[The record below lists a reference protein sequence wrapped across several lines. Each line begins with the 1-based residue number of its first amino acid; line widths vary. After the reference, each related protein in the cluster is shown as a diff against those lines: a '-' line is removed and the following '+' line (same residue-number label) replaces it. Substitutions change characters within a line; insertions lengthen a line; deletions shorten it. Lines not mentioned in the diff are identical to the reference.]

1 MNKPAAESETALSEP
16 AASQASLSESTTKEG
31 AHALAGAP
39 PAGGVD
45 VYWRLLKYLG
55 PYWHIFALSIIG
67 FLIFAASQPA
77 LAQVMEMLINAI
89 ESGDRD
95 QRVAIPLLMMAI
107 FAIRGVGS
115 FVGNYFIAKVSLN
128 IVHNLRVQLFNQ
140 LTCLPSS
147 YFDEHNSGNLI
158 SRITYN
164 VQGVTG
170 AATDALK
177 VLIRE
182 GFTVVCLLGY
192 LLWKDWK
199 LTMVFVVIAPFIGI
213 LVATVGKRLKKLA
226 SKIQV
231 VMGNITQICSEMI
244 SGYRVMR
251 TFSGEEY
258 ERRRFEKVS
267 QENLKQNLKLVKTSA
282 LATPVMQVIVAA
294 AMGALVYLAMTFMD
308 TSSPGAFV
316 AYITAAGLIPKPVRQ
331 LSEIY
336 GTIQKGI
343 AAAQSIFEQLDE
355 QTEHD
360 DGTLE
365 SGRLQGRIE
374 FKDLSFAYQEED
386 GEVLKE
392 IDLEIAAGETVALVG
407 SSGSGKSTLASLI
420 PRFYDYQQGQILI
433 DGQPL
438 TEYTLSSLRSQIAL
452 VNQDV
457 VLFNDT
463 VASNIAYGGLAGASE
478 EAIRQAAD
486 AAHATEFIEN
496 MPRGFNTLIG
506 EDGTRLS
513 GGQRQRLAIA
523 RALLKDAP
531 ILILDEATSAL
542 DTESERAIQGAL
554 EELMKGRTTLVIAHR
569 LSTIES
575 ADKIV
580 VMDRGRIVEIG
591 NHAQLLEKQGTYAK
605 LHSMQFQG

>member
-1 MNKPAAESETALSEP
+1 MNKPAVSDPVSAQAEAEQSQAGSER
-16 AASQASLSESTTKEG
+16 AASG
-31 AHALAGAP
+31 AG
-39 PAGGVD
+39 
-45 VYWRLLKYLG
+45 VYWRLLSYLG
-55 PYWHIFALSIIG
+55 PYWHIFSFSIVG
-67 FLIFAASQPA
+67 FLIYAASQPA
-77 LAQVMEMLINAI
+77 LAQVMELLINAI
-89 ESGDRD
+89 ESGERD
-95 QRVAIPLLMMAI
+95 QRIIIPLMMMGI
-107 FAIRGVGS
+107 FAVRGVGS
-115 FVGNYFIAKVSLN
+115 FIGNYYIAKVSLN
-128 IVHNLRVQLFNQ
+128 IVHTLRVQLFNQ
-140 LTCLPSS
+140 LTYLPST

-199 LTMVFVVIAPFIGI
+199 LTMVFVVLAPFIGI
-213 LVATVGKRLKKLA
+213 LVSTVGRRLKKLA

-231 VMGNITQICSEMI
+231 VMGNITHICSEMI

-258 ERRRFEKVS
+258 ERRRFEDVS
-267 QENLKQNLKLVKTSA
+267 RENLKQNLKLVKTSS
-282 LATPVMQVIVAA
+282 LATPVMQLIVAA
-294 AMGALVYLAMTFMD
+294 AMGTLVYLAMTFMD
-308 TSSPGAFV
+308 TNSPGAFV
-316 AYITAAGLIPKPVRQ
+316 AYITAAGLIPKPLRQ
-331 LSEIY
+331 LSEVY
-336 GTIQKGI
+336 STIQKGI

-355 QTEHD
+355 KIED
-360 DGTLE
+360 D
-365 SGRLQGRIE
+365 SGCIEAERVKGHIE
-374 FKDLSFAYQEED
+374 FRNLSFSYLAED
-386 GEVLKE
+386 GDVLKD
-392 IDLEIAAGETVALVG
+392 INLEVMAGETVALVG

-420 PRFYDYQQGQILI
+420 PRFYDYHEGQILI

-438 TEYTLSSLRSQIAL
+438 RDYTLSSLRSQIAL

-478 EAIRQAAD
+478 EAIRQAAG

-496 MPRGFNTLIG
+496 MPKGFNTLIG

-542 DTESERAIQGAL
+542 DSESERAIQDAL
-554 EELMKGRTTLVIAHR
+554 ETLMQGRTTLVIAHR

-575 ADKIV
+575 ADKII
-580 VMDRGRIVEIG
+580 VMEQGRIVETG
-591 NHAQLLEKQGTYAK
+591 SHAELLGLEGAYAR
-605 LHSMQFQG
+605 LHSIQFQS

>member
-1 MNKPAAESETALSEP
+1 M
-16 AASQASLSESTTKEG
+16 
-31 AHALAGAP
+31 
-39 PAGGVD
+39 VD
-45 VYWRLLKYLG
+45 SDTRIYLRLLTYVR
-55 PYWHIFALSIIG
+55 PYVFIFALSILG

-89 ESGDRD
+89 ESGDTD
-95 QRVAIPLLMMAI
+95 QRIIIPLLMMAI
-107 FAIRGVGS
+107 FAVRGLGS
-115 FVGNYFIAKVSLN
+115 FIGNYFIAKVSLN
-128 IVHNLRVQLFNQ
+128 IVHTLRVQLFNQ
-140 LTCLPSS
+140 LTTMPSS
-147 YFDEHNSGNLI
+147 YFDNNNSGNLI

-182 GFTVVCLLGY
+182 GFTVLCLLAY

-199 LTMVFVVIAPFIGI
+199 LTMVFIVIAPFIGL
-213 LVATVGKRLKKLA
+213 LVSIVGKRLKKLA

-231 VMGNITQICSEMI
+231 VMGNITHICSEMI

-251 TFSGEEY
+251 TFSGEDY

-267 QENLKQNLKLVKTSA
+267 KDNLKQNLKVVKTSA
-282 LATPVMQVIVAA
+282 LATPVMQLLVAA
-294 AMGALVYLAMTFMD
+294 AMGMLVFLAMTFMD
-308 TSSPGAFV
+308 TSSPGPFV
-316 AYITAAGLIPKPVRQ
+316 AYITAAGLLPKPVRQ

-336 GTIQKGI
+336 STIQKGI
-343 AAAQSIFEQLDE
+343 AAAQSVFEQLDE
-355 QTEHD
+355 TSEQD
-360 DGTLE
+360 AGTIKAE
-365 SGRLQGRIE
+365 NIKGRLE
-374 FKDLSFAYQEED
+374 FKDLSFRYQADEED
-386 GEVLKE
+386 VLKNINLDIAPGEV
-392 IDLEIAAGETVALVG
+392 VALVG

-420 PRFYDYQQGQILI
+420 PRFYDYDRGQILM
-433 DGQPL
+433 DGVPL
-438 TEYTLSSLRSQIAL
+438 EEYTLASLREQIAL

-463 VASNIAYGGLAGASE
+463 VANNIAYGGLAGASDA
-478 EAIRQAAD
+478 AIREAAE
-486 AAHATEFIEN
+486 AAYATEFIEN
-496 MPRGFNTLIG
+496 MPDGFNTLIG

-531 ILILDEATSAL
+531 VLILDEATSAL
-542 DTESERAIQGAL
+542 DTESERAIQNAL

-569 LSTIES
+569 LSTIEK

-580 VMDRGRIVEIG
+580 VMDKGQLVEVG
-591 NHAQLLEKQGTYAK
+591 SHAELLAQQGVYAK
-605 LHSMQFQG
+605 LHSMQFQA

>member
-1 MNKPAAESETALSEP
+1 MLS
-16 AASQASLSESTTKEG
+16 SSDNSS
-31 AHALAGAP
+31 
-39 PAGGVD
+39 VRI
-45 VYWRLLKYLG
+45 YMRLLSYLKA
-55 PYWHIFALSIIG
+55 HLVLFFISIVG

-77 LAQVMEMLINAI
+77 LAQVMEYLIEAI

-95 QRVAIPLLMMAI
+95 DRIAIPLAMMGI
-107 FAIRGVGS
+107 FIVRGIGS
-115 FVGNYFIAKVSLN
+115 FIGNYFIAKVSLN
-128 IVHNLRVQLFNQ
+128 IVHTLRVELFNQ
-140 LTCLPSS
+140 LTTLPSN
-147 YFDEHNSGNLI
+147 YFDAHNSGNLI

-182 GFTVVCLLGY
+182 GATVIALFGF

-213 LVATVGKRLKKLA
+213 LVSVVGKRLKKLA

-231 VMGNITQICSEMI
+231 VMGNITHICSEMI

-251 TFSGEEY
+251 TFSGEDY
-258 ERRRFEKVS
+258 EKRRFESVS
-267 QENLKQNLKLVKTSA
+267 KENLKQNLKLVRTSA
-282 LATPVMQVIVAA
+282 VATPVMQIIVAM
-294 AMGALVYLAMTFMD
+294 AMGTLVFLAMTFMD
-308 TSSPGAFV
+308 TSSPGPFI
-316 AYITAAGLIPKPVRQ
+316 AYITAAGLIPKPIRQ
-331 LSEIY
+331 LSEVY

-355 QTEHD
+355 KPEIDQGD
-360 DGTLE
+360 IDVKRVA
-365 SGRLQGRIE
+365 GRLQL
-374 FKDLSFAYQEED
+374 KQLQFAYNDDE
-386 GEVLKE
+386 GNVLKG
-392 IDLEIAAGETVALVG
+392 IDLDIKAGETVALVG

-420 PRFYDYQQGQILI
+420 PRFYDYQDGEILL
-433 DGQPL
+433 DDRPL
-438 TEYTLSSLRSQIAL
+438 KDYQLASLRRQIAL

-457 VLFNDT
+457 VLFNDS
-463 VASNIAYGGLAGASE
+463 VASNIAYGGLEGATIE
-478 EAIRQAAD
+478 DIRSAAK
-486 AAHATEFIEN
+486 AAHATEFIEA
-496 MPRGFNTLIG
+496 MPEGFETLIG

-542 DTESERAIQGAL
+542 DTESERAIQDAL
-554 EELMKGRTTLVIAHR
+554 DELMKGRTTLVIAHR
-569 LSTIES
+569 LSTIEK

-580 VMDRGRIVEIG
+580 VMNQGQIVEMG
-591 NHAQLLEKQGTYAK
+591 SHQQLLDQRGVYAK
-605 LHSMQFQG
+605 LHSMQFQE

>member
-1 MNKPAAESETALSEP
+1 MNKERDVYIYGRLLAYLKPLWHLF
-16 AASQASLSESTTKEG
+16 SLS
-31 AHALAGAP
+31 
-39 PAGGVD
+39 
-45 VYWRLLKYLG
+45 
-55 PYWHIFALSIIG
+55 IFG

-77 LAQVMEMLINAI
+77 LAQVMEYLIEAI
-89 ESGDRD
+89 ESGDKD
-95 QRVAIPLLMMAI
+95 QRIIIPLVMMSI
-107 FAIRGVGS
+107 FIVRGIGS

-128 IVHNLRVQLFNQ
+128 IVHTLRIQLFNQ
-140 LTCLPSS
+140 LTTLPSN
-147 YFDEHNSGNLI
+147 YFDAHNSGNLI

-182 GFTVVCLLGY
+182 GATVIALFAY

-213 LVATVGKRLKKLA
+213 LVSVVGKRLKRLA

-231 VMGNITQICSEMI
+231 VMGNITHICSEMI

-251 TFSGEEY
+251 TFSGEDY
-258 ERRRFEKVS
+258 EKRRFEAVS
-267 QENLKQNLKLVKTSA
+267 RENLKQNLKLVRTSA
-282 LATPVMQVIVAA
+282 IATPIMQIIVAM
-294 AMGALVYLAMTFMD
+294 AMGSLVFLAMTFMD
-308 TSSPGAFV
+308 TSTPGPFI
-316 AYITAAGLIPKPVRQ
+316 AYITAAGLIPKPIRQ
-331 LSEIY
+331 LSEVY

-355 QTEHD
+355 RPED
-360 DGTLE
+360 DNGQLDVSRVE
-365 SGRLQGRIE
+365 GRLQIQQ
-374 FKDLSFAYQEED
+374 LMFAYQAEE
-386 GEVLKE
+386 GNVLNG
-392 IDLEIAAGETVALVG
+392 IDLNVAAGETVALVG

-420 PRFYDYQQGQILI
+420 PRFYDFQQGDILL
-433 DGQPL
+433 DGKPL
-438 TEYTLSSLRSQIAL
+438 KDYSLASLRRQIAL

-457 VLFNDT
+457 VLFNDS
-463 VASNIAYGGLAGASE
+463 VASNIAYGGLEDASLE
-478 EAIRQAAD
+478 DIRNAAE
-486 AAHATEFIEN
+486 AAHATEFIEA
-496 MPRGFNTLIG
+496 MPEGFDTLIG

-542 DTESERAIQGAL
+542 DTESERAIQDAL
-554 EELMKGRTTLVIAHR
+554 EELMKGRTTIVIAHR
-569 LSTIES
+569 LSTIEK

-580 VMDRGRIVEIG
+580 VMEHGSIVEVG
-591 NHAQLLEKQGTYAK
+591 THQQLLAKNGTYAK
-605 LHSMQFQG
+605 LQSIQTDA

>member
-1 MNKPAAESETALSEP
+1 M
-16 AASQASLSESTTKEG
+16 
-31 AHALAGAP
+31 
-39 PAGGVD
+39 VD
-45 VYWRLLKYLG
+45 SDTRIYLRLLTYVR
-55 PYWHIFALSIIG
+55 PYVFIFALSIMG

-89 ESGDRD
+89 ESGDTD
-95 QRVAIPLLMMAI
+95 QRVIIPLLMMAI
-107 FAIRGVGS
+107 FAVRGLGS
-115 FVGNYFIAKVSLN
+115 FIGNYFIAKVSLN
-128 IVHNLRVQLFNQ
+128 IVHTLRVQLFNQ
-140 LTCLPSS
+140 LTTMPGS
-147 YFDEHNSGNLI
+147 YFDNNNSGNLI

-182 GFTVVCLLGY
+182 GFTVLCLLAY

-199 LTMVFVVIAPFIGI
+199 LTMVFIVIAPFIGL
-213 LVATVGKRLKKLA
+213 LVSIVGKRLKKLA

-231 VMGNITQICSEMI
+231 VMGNITHICSEMI

-251 TFSGEEY
+251 TFSGEDY

-267 QENLKQNLKLVKTSA
+267 KDNLKQNLKVVKTSA
-282 LATPVMQVIVAA
+282 LATPVMQLLVAA
-294 AMGALVYLAMTFMD
+294 AMGMLVFLAMTFMD

-316 AYITAAGLIPKPVRQ
+316 AYITAAGLLPKPVRQ
-331 LSEIY
+331 LSEVY
-336 GTIQKGI
+336 STIQKGI
-343 AAAQSIFEQLDE
+343 AAAQSVFEQLDE
-355 QTEHD
+355 TSEQD
-360 DGTLE
+360 AGTIKAE
-365 SGRLQGRIE
+365 NIKGRLE
-374 FKDLSFAYQEED
+374 FKDLSFRYQTD
-386 GEVLKE
+386 GEDVLKN
-392 IDLEIAAGETVALVG
+392 INLDIAPGEVVALVG

-420 PRFYDYQQGQILI
+420 PRFYDYDRGQILL
-433 DGQPL
+433 DGVPL
-438 TEYTLSSLRSQIAL
+438 QDYTLASLRKQIAL

-463 VASNIAYGGLAGASE
+463 VANNIAYGGLAGASDA
-478 EAIRQAAD
+478 AIREAAE
-486 AAHATEFIEN
+486 AAYATEFIEN
-496 MPRGFNTLIG
+496 MPDGFNSLIG

-531 ILILDEATSAL
+531 VLILDEATSAL
-542 DTESERAIQGAL
+542 DTESERAIQNAL

-569 LSTIES
+569 LSTIEK

-580 VMDRGRIVEIG
+580 VMDKGQLVEAG
-591 NHAQLLEKQGTYAK
+591 SHAQLLAQQGVYAK
-605 LHSMQFQG
+605 LHSMQFQT

>member
-1 MNKPAAESETALSEP
+1 MNKERDVYIYGRLLAYLKPLWHLF
-16 AASQASLSESTTKEG
+16 SLS
-31 AHALAGAP
+31 
-39 PAGGVD
+39 
-45 VYWRLLKYLG
+45 
-55 PYWHIFALSIIG
+55 IFG

-77 LAQVMEMLINAI
+77 LAQVMEYLIEAI
-89 ESGDRD
+89 ESGDKD
-95 QRVAIPLLMMAI
+95 QRIIIPLVMMSI
-107 FAIRGVGS
+107 FIVRGIGS

-128 IVHNLRVQLFNQ
+128 IVHTLRIQLFNQ
-140 LTCLPSS
+140 LTTLPSN
-147 YFDEHNSGNLI
+147 YFDAHNSGNLI

-182 GFTVVCLLGY
+182 GATVIALFAY

-213 LVATVGKRLKKLA
+213 LVSVVGKRLKRLA

-231 VMGNITQICSEMI
+231 VMGNITHICSEMI

-251 TFSGEEY
+251 TFSGEDY
-258 ERRRFEKVS
+258 EKRRFEAVS
-267 QENLKQNLKLVKTSA
+267 RENLKQNLKLVRTSA
-282 LATPVMQVIVAA
+282 IATPIMQIIVAM
-294 AMGALVYLAMTFMD
+294 AMGSLVFLAMTFMD
-308 TSSPGAFV
+308 TSTPGPFI
-316 AYITAAGLIPKPVRQ
+316 AYITAAGLIPKPIRQ
-331 LSEIY
+331 LSEVY

-355 QTEHD
+355 RSED
-360 DGTLE
+360 DNGQLDVSRVE
-365 SGRLQGRIE
+365 GRLQIQQ
-374 FKDLSFAYQEED
+374 LMFAYQAEE
-386 GEVLKE
+386 GNVLNG
-392 IDLEIAAGETVALVG
+392 IDLNVAAGETVALVG

-420 PRFYDYQQGQILI
+420 PRFYDFQQGDILL
-433 DGQPL
+433 DGKPL
-438 TEYTLSSLRSQIAL
+438 KDYSLASLRRQIAL

-457 VLFNDT
+457 VLFNDS
-463 VASNIAYGGLAGASE
+463 VASNIAYGGLEGASLE
-478 EAIRQAAD
+478 DIRNAAE
-486 AAHATEFIEN
+486 AAHATEFIEA
-496 MPRGFNTLIG
+496 MPEGFDTLIG

-542 DTESERAIQGAL
+542 DTESERAIQDAL
-554 EELMKGRTTLVIAHR
+554 EELMKGRTTIVIAHR
-569 LSTIES
+569 LSTIEK

-580 VMDRGRIVEIG
+580 VMEHGSIVEVG
-591 NHAQLLEKQGTYAK
+591 THQQLLAKNGTYAK
-605 LHSMQFQG
+605 LQSIQTDA